1 MTMFGSQW
9 LANPDTGYEISQ
21 SIRFND
27 NDSAYLNR
35 TFGSAGN
42 RKTYTFSGWF
52 KRGNI
57 LGANTTLA
65 LAVESGGNNA
75 DIHIESGEVLRFR
88 DQGNSLNLITNQV
101 FRDPSAWF
109 HLVAAVDTT
118 QSTASNRAKL
128 YLNGSQI
135 TSFSTE
141 TYMAQ
146 DSEGLINSAD
156 NIEIGRNPNGSVF
169 WDGYMAELVFIDGQ
183 ALTPASLGETN
194 NDGVWIPK
202 NPSSLTFGTNGYY
215 LKGQD
220 SSALGDDTSGN
231 GNDFTSSGLAAAD
244 QVTDSPTNNMP
255 TLNPL
260 SSGTGTLSDGNLQY
274 VGVSGNWSNSRL
286 NLLVPDTGKWA
297 IRVKSASSYQQ
308 ILVGLCA
315 PDSACP
321 YTDIDLNGVA
331 QIRYNTFDGNFVTRV
346 TGSLVNDTGAP
357 TTAAQTFFQLLFD
370 MDNGK
375 LGVAADGASSGTFAD
390 ISTYSALDLNGASLQ
405 SARQPFVQAYSGTDA
420 NAGVIIDVGQSGWET
435 TVTGFKN
442 LTLAN
447 MDDPAITDPKR
458 YFGTLLYTGNGTTG
472 QTVTGLET
480 SSGTSWTPDWAWIKP
495 RSAAYNSKLFDSVRT
510 LGFSLESSTRNAEA
524 DLSAEFIGFADGGFQ
539 VDDNGSNNINQSG
552 ITHVGWCWEA
562 GGSGSSNEDGSIN
575 TTATSANTTAGFS
588 ISTYTGTGS
597 GATVGHGLGVKPSVV
612 LIKCFGTGSTHWII
626 NDWSGDYSNKLKLNE
641 TEAASSSSG
650 FVTAASST
658 TFTLGTD
665 SDVNG
670 SSRTYVAYCF
680 AEIDGYSSF
689 GTYTGNGNAD
699 GPFVTTKFLPSF
711 VMVKRTDSA
720 DNWVIL
726 DSARNPFNVANLRLL
741 ADTNNADITSTTH
754 DFVSNGFKLRA
765 SDGGVNA
772 SSGSFIYMAFAKNP
786 FGGDGVAPVTAR

>member
-231 GNDFTSSGLAAAD
+231 GNDFSSSGLAAAD

-255 TLNPL
+255 TLNSL
-260 SSGTGTLSDGNLQY
+260 STGTGALSDGNLQY
-274 VGVSGNWSNSRL
+274 TGVSGNWSNSRL
-286 NLLVPDTGKWA
+286 TLLVPDTGKWA
-297 IRVKSASSYQQ
+297 IRMKSASSYQQ
-308 ILVGLCA
+308 IIVGLCA

-321 YTDIDLNGVA
+321 YTDIDVNDVV
-331 QIRYNTFDGNFVTRV
+331 QIRYNTQDGNFVTRV
-346 TGSLVNDTGAP
+346 GGSLVNDTGAP

-375 LGVAADGASSGTFAD
+375 LGVAADDATSGTFAD
-390 ISTYSALDLNGASLQ
+390 ISTYSALDLNGTALKT
-405 SARQPFVQAYSGTDA
+405 ARQPFVQAFAGTDA
-420 NAGVIIDVGQSGWET
+420 NAGVIIDVGQSGWTT

-442 LTLAN
+442 LILAN
-447 MDDPAITDPKR
+447 LDTPSIKDGSAYFQPKI
-458 YFGTLLYTGNGTTG
+458 YTGS
-472 QTVTGLET
+472 T
-480 SSGTSWTPDWAWIKP
+480 SAQDITFSGNSDLAPDWLWFKA
-495 RSAAYNSKLFDSVRT
+495 RSASDHFVFDRLRGVLKTISTNDKTAEVT
-510 LGFSLESSTRNAEA
+510 STGSMTAFGADGFSL
-524 DLSAEFIGFADGGFQ
+524 GDGGSDNDING
-539 VDDNGSNNINQSG
+539 VDGTNY
-552 ITHVGWCWEA
+552 VVWGWA
-562 GGSGSSNEDGSIN
+562 ANGSGSSNEDGSIN

-612 LIKCFGTGSTHWII
+612 LVKCFGTASTHWVI

-641 TEAASSSSG
+641 NEAASSSSG

-680 AEIDGYSSF
+680 AEIPGYSQISS
-689 GTYTGNGNAD
+689 YTGNNDAD
-699 GPFVTTKFLPSF
+699 GPFVYTDFAPAYVLWKNRTTAGNHW
-711 VMVKRTDSA
+711 VVA
-720 DNWVIL
+720 DR
-726 DSARNPFNVANLRLL
+726 ARSPGNVSVERLFPDL
-741 ADTNNADITSTTH
+741 TNAESTSTAMC
-754 DFVSNGFKLRA
+754 DFLSNGFKIR
-765 SDGGVNA
+765 STMGEINT
-772 SSGSFIYMAFAKNP
+772 SGDTIIYMAFAENP
-786 FGGDGVAPVTAR
+786 FGGGSIPPVTAR